1 MPTATLPAIKWP
13 LQTLPQILIAGHFPL
28 TDQNFAVNYYS
39 HTHAL
44 HVHEYRG
51 IMDIDGRKL
60 QLSPGTVTLSP
71 ANKSSSYD
79 LPTPGRH
86 WCIHFHVA
94 RSASRMVRLPLHLPA
109 DSLNFDITQRIAHI
123 AMLRAAADEDDVSQ
137 TAASLALQELLLLLT
152 QRQSPA
158 SGKQY
163 VSESQQ
169 AINELLEMIHRNL
182 DQNLRV
188 EDIAKKVQLSQNYL
202 AKQFKQRM
210 GKTIPRYILES
221 RINRAQL
228 LLQTTNLPVKQI
240 AAQVGLPDAQHFNK
254 QFRNITGKAPSQMRL

>member
-1 MPTATLPAIKWP
+1 MAISNSFKWP
-13 LQTLPQILIAGHFPL
+13 LQTYPQITNAGHFPL
-28 TDQNFAVNYYS
+28 SDRDYAVAYQS
-39 HTHAL
+39 PTHAL
-44 HVHEYRG
+44 HLHEYDG
-51 IMDIDGRKL
+51 HIDMNGRL
-60 QLSPGTVTLSP
+60 LCLSPGTVTLS
-71 ANKSSSYD
+71 AAKGITRYD
-79 LPTPGRH
+79 VPIPGRH

-94 RSASRMVRLPLHLPA
+94 RPASRTVRIPLHLPP
-109 DSLNFDITQRIAHI
+109 DSLNFDITQRMAHI

-158 SGKQY
+158 TGKQH

-169 AINELLEMIHRNL
+169 AINKLLEMVHRNL

-188 EDIAKKVQLSQNYL
+188 EELAQKVQLSQNYL

-221 RINRAQL
+221 RINRAKL

-254 QFRNITGKAPSQMRL
+254 QFRNITGQAPSQLRV